1 MQNLPIESVISSTSK
16 VSHRNDYKTLQVK
29 CLISVENRFA
39 SVVPPQTG
47 QNSLVLPKP
56 NVKSWLKQIA

>member
-16 VSHRNDYKTLQVK
+16 VSHRNDYKTLQIK

-39 SVVPPQTG
+39 SVFAPQTG
-47 QNSLVLPKP
+47 PNSLVVPKP
-56 NVKSWLKQIA
+56 DIKSWFKQIA